1 MKKLSI
7 SLLFCVAL
15 SFSLLTAQEM
25 DTKDI
30 ALTRIEHSFTAI
42 ADTGGGALHQFGY
55 DLLGQW
61 ASTSVTAVDPSY
73 VVAYGDMLR
82 IYIWGDPVD
91 YGALLGSYEMEIDT
105 DGAVFFTPLGRIS
118 VYGRSIQQVKD
129 LLVERLLQ
137 KYKNVSVDVTLGR
150 MRQFPV
156 YVSGFV
162 SRPGAVMVTSVRSVA
177 EVLGLAG
184 GILPEGS
191 LRSVQLIRS
200 GKRTLIDLYGLFLNG
215 DTSPVTLKMLEG
227 DVLFVP
233 PIGTVAAVTGEI
245 KRPGIFELKAGETYK
260 ELLAF
265 AGGAGIAGSV
275 PQARILRRSGSD
287 WSVLERTAGS
297 AELLAEKVLD
307 GDALV
312 LQSGKG
318 LVSNRVEVRGEVRFS
333 GLYDISKNPTLS
345 SLLTKAELL
354 PDADAR
360 FGTVTRA
367 GSGSDPMVIVFDPER
382 VMQSIGDMELLVSD
396 VVEIYRRG
404 DAYAD
409 EPIQLSGLFTQP
421 GVADYRSGMR
431 ILDLLRGRTF
441 TADSSSI
448 EIRVVRDGEVSIRIF
463 LRDLLKKGDLTGDI
477 LLQPGDKVV
486 AVTAPADQ
494 LVSGIRVL
502 GAVKTPGVYPYTE
515 RMTLYDAIRAAGGY
529 TSQAYPQA
537 LSLTRTSVRQRQM
550 EEFRVSLLSAKE
562 TVTSYETALAAQDL
576 SAEVTAVAESQIAAQ
591 KALLAYAEEQVGT
604 ALGRI
609 ILDVPAGLTSLQNST
624 ANIAL
629 QEGDV
634 ILIPEQDNSIIVL
647 GDVSSMA
654 ALPWDP
660 EKTVRS
666 YLLELGGL
674 RAKDYDLTIMKFNG
688 STFTVENLFDG
699 WSTIESQRLDPGD
712 AIIAVKRMTLPSGS
726 AFMTGLST
734 VTDMVYKLV
743 YSLNV
748 AGVL

>member
-25 DTKDI
+25 DTKDT
-30 ALTRIEHSFTAI
+30 ALTRIELSFSAI
-42 ADTGGGALHQFGY
+42 ADTGEVTLRQFGY

-91 YGALLGSYEMEIDT
+91 YGALLGSYEMEVDT

-118 VYGRSIQQVKD
+118 VYGRSIQQVKE

-245 KRPGIFELKAGETYK
+245 KRPGIYEMKAGETYK
-260 ELLAF
+260 DLLSF
-265 AGGAGIAGSV
+265 TGGAGIAGSE

-318 LVSNRVEVRGEVRFS
+318 LVSNKVEVRGEVRFT
-333 GLYDISKNPTLS
+333 GLYDISKNPMLS
-345 SLLTKAELL
+345 SLLTKAVLL

-367 GSGSDPMVIVFDPER
+367 GSGSDPMVMVFDPER
-382 VMQSIGDMELLVSD
+382 VLQSIGDMELLVSD
-396 VVEIYRRG
+396 VIEIYRRG

-421 GVADYRSGMR
+421 GVTEYRSGMR

-448 EIRVVRDGEVSIRIF
+448 EIRVIRDEEVSVRIF
-463 LRDLLKKGDLTGDI
+463 LRDLLTKGDLTGDI

-486 AVTAPADQ
+486 AVMAPVDQ

-502 GAVKTPGVYPYTE
+502 GAVKTPGVYPFTE

-529 TSQAYPQA
+529 TTQAYPQA
-537 LSLTRTSVRQRQM
+537 LSLTRASVRQRQM

-562 TVTSYETALAAQDL
+562 TLTSYETSLAAQNL

-666 YLLELGGL
+666 YLLELGGI

>member
-7 SLLFCVAL
+7 SLLFCVML
-15 SFSLLTAQEM
+15 SVSLLSAQDM
-25 DTKDI
+25 DTQKT
-30 ALTRIEHSFTAI
+30 ALTRVETSFAAI
-42 ADTGGGALHQFGY
+42 AAPEGEALRQFGY

-91 YGALLGSYEMEIDT
+91 YGAVLGSYEIEIDS
-105 DGAVFFTPLGRIS
+105 DGAMFFAPLGRLS
-118 VYGRSIQQVKD
+118 VYGRSIQQIKE
-129 LLVERLLQ
+129 LILEQLLQ
-137 KYKNVSVDVTLGR
+137 KYKNVSIDVTLGR
-150 MRQFPV
+150 MREFPI

-162 SRPGAVMVTSVRSVA
+162 SKPGAVMVSRVRSVA

-200 GKRTLIDLYGLFLNG
+200 GKRTVIDLYGLFLSG
-215 DTSPVTLKMLEG
+215 DISPVTIKMLEG
-227 DVLFVP
+227 DVLYVP
-233 PIGTVAAVTGEI
+233 PIGTIAAVTGEV
-245 KRPGIFELKAGETYK
+245 KRPGIYELKSSETFK
-260 ELLAF
+260 ELLSF
-265 AGGAGIAGSV
+265 AGGSGIAGSI
-275 PQARILRRSGSD
+275 PQARILRRSGAD
-287 WSVLERTAGS
+287 RTVLERAIGS
-297 AELLAEKVLD
+297 AELLAEKVQD

-318 LVSNRVEVRGEVRFS
+318 VINNSVEIRGEVRFA
-333 GLYDISKNPTLS
+333 GLYDISKNAMLS
-345 SLLTKAELL
+345 SLLTKAMLL
-354 PDADAR
+354 PDTDVH
-360 FGTVTRA
+360 FGTVTRT
-367 GSGSDPMVIVFDPER
+367 GTGSDPQVIVFDPER

-396 VVEIYRRG
+396 IVELYPLG

-409 EPIQLSGLFTQP
+409 APIQLSGLFTRP
-421 GVADYRSGMR
+421 GVAEYRSGMR
-431 ILDLLRGRTF
+431 LLDLLRDRTF
-441 TADSSSI
+441 TADAGSI
-448 EIRVVRDGEVSIRIF
+448 EIRVVRDGAVSERIF
-463 LRDLLKKGDLTGDI
+463 LRDLLKKGDLTGDVD
-477 LLQPGDKVV
+477 LRPGDKVV

-502 GAVKTPGVYPYTE
+502 GAVKTPGVYPYSE

-529 TSQAYPQA
+529 TAQAYPQA
-537 LSLTRTSVRQRQM
+537 LSLTRESVKQRQV
-550 EEFRVSLLSAKE
+550 EEFRVAILTAREKL
-562 TVTSYETALAAQDL
+562 TSYETSLAAQNL
-576 SAEVTAVAESQIAAQ
+576 SVDVKAVAESQIDAQ
-591 KALLAYAEEQVGT
+591 KALLEYAEEQLGS

-634 ILIPEQDNSIIVL
+634 IFIPTQENSIIVL

-660 EKTVRS
+660 EKSVRS
-666 YLLELGGL
+666 YLFDLGGI
-674 RAKDYDLTIMKFNG
+674 RSKDYELTILKYNG
-688 STFTVENLFDG
+688 STFTVDNLFDG

-712 AIIAVKRMTLPSGS
+712 AIIAVKRMSLPSGS